1 MTEVSRPTCWLGI
14 DPSYSA
20 TAIIRL
26 HSDETYH
33 AQTITFSPKTVGN
46 GAQRLDAI
54 WRILSEK
61 FETVYTYYDVKA
73 VALEGYAMQ
82 TQFGREMAG
91 ELGGLI
97 RVLSMR
103 ELHRSPLIV
112 APSALKKFVTGD
124 GRADKDA
131 MRAGVAAK
139 WGAVFKSH
147 DEADA
152 YGLARIA
159 MASQRG
165 VDTDYEKEVVHKV
178 MQRNAK

>member
-1 MTEVSRPTCWLGI
+1 MARPICWLGI

-26 HSDETYH
+26 YSDESYH
-33 AQTITFSPKTVGN
+33 AQTINFTPKLVGN

-54 WRILSEK
+54 WRILAEK
-61 FETVYTYYDVKA
+61 FETVHTYYDVKA
-73 VALEGYAMQ
+73 VALEGYAME
-82 TQFGREMAG
+82 TKFGREMAG
-91 ELGGLI
+91 ELGGLL

-112 APSALKKFVTGD
+112 APAALKKFVTGA

-165 VDTDYEKEVVHKV
+165 TTTDYEKEVVKVV